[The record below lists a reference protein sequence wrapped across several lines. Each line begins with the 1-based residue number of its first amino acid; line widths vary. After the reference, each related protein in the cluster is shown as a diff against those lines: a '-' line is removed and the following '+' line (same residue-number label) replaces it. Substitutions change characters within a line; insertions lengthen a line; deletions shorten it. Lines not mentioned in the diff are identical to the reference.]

1 MLNKS
6 IFRALILGLALFQ
19 LPNLAI
25 KADTVQE
32 GSSESLNKQ
41 ERLDWF
47 RDQGFGL
54 FIHWSVDSQLGTVI
68 SHSLVG
74 SSEEYQNSFYNELP
88 KSFNPYKFNPQAWA
102 ALAHL
107 AGFRYVV
114 FTAKHHSGFCMWD
127 TQTTDFNII
136 NTPFKK
142 DITSDVV
149 SAFRKEGIAIGLYH
163 SPDDFWWLRQNKIEI
178 QRGIPS
184 VQPSQNPGLLKHDQS
199 QIKELLT
206 HYGDIDLIFFDGE
219 AQGLR
224 DLAWKLQPNI
234 IVTRGAI
241 PTPEQHV
248 PGVPI
253 DGPWESCVT
262 MGRAWQYQPT
272 LENYKSAKECISL
285 LIETR
290 AKGGNLL
297 LNIGPK
303 PDGELAIQQE
313 ERLREIGL
321 WMFVNHECIYSV
333 RPWIITNEGDIW
345 FTKSKDKDTLY
356 AIVERNTPWPD
367 GERKEFILKSVKTTA
382 QTEIS
387 ILGQN
392 DRTYEYHPEINPK
405 TKWSELSDGL
415 HIQAM
420 HVQRY
425 DDTRHWP
432 NPIVI
437 KITHVK
443 PALTPPKIDTL
454 KAFYNSKLKTTKFI
468 GNVIS
473 LGDALKLPVT
483 FEYRDIS
490 GLDLNERSGDWKSL
504 PNDVRTKSGEFTGE
518 TSLLISNHTYEV
530 RSKAIHPLLTIFG
543 RSLTVKIP

>member
-1 MLNKS
+1 MIKNKFMRPLVLS
-6 IFRALILGLALFQ
+6 LF
-19 LPNLAI
+19 LSLLSFTNSN
-25 KADTVQE
+25 ADVVQD
-32 GSSESLNKQ
+32 GYSASLNKQ
-41 ERLDWF
+41 DRLEWF

-74 SSEEYQNSFYNELP
+74 STKEYQNSFYNELP
-88 KSFNPYKFNPQAWA
+88 KSFNPYKFNPQSWA
-102 ALAHL
+102 SLAKL

-136 NTPFKK
+136 NTPFKR
-142 DITSDVV
+142 DVTGEII
-149 SAFRKEGIAIGLYH
+149 SAFRNQGLGVGLYH
-163 SPDDFWWLRQNKIEI
+163 SPDDFWWLRKNNIDI

-184 VQPSQNPGLLKHDQS
+184 VQPSHNSGLLKHDLN
-199 QIKELLT
+199 QIQELLT

-234 IVTRGAI
+234 VVTRGAI

-272 LENYKSAKECISL
+272 LENYKSAKECLSL

-290 AKGGNLL
+290 AKGGNFL

-303 PDGELAIQQE
+303 PDGELAIEQE
-313 ERLREIGL
+313 ERLREIAL

-333 RPWIITNEGDIW
+333 RPWVITNEQDVW
-345 FTKSKDKDTLY
+345 FTKTKDSDTLY
-356 AIVERNTPWPD
+356 AIVERNTPWLD
-367 GERKEFILKSVKTTA
+367 GEWKDFVLKSVKTSPDS
-382 QTEIS
+382 QIS
-387 ILGQN
+387 ILGQD
-392 DRTYEYHPEINPK
+392 DRTFEYHPEINPK
-405 TKWSELSDGL
+405 TTWHQSYDGL
-415 HIQAM
+415 HIRAM

-437 KITHVK
+437 KITHAK
-443 PALTPPKIDTL
+443 PALLPPKIDTI
-454 KAFYNSKLKTTKFI
+454 KAFYNSNSHSVKII
-468 GNVIS
+468 GKVYS
-473 LGDALKLPVT
+473 LGDVQNLSVA
-483 FEYRDIS
+483 FEYRDIT
-490 GLDLNERSGDWKSL
+490 GFDTNERSGSWNSL
-504 PNDVRTKSGEFTGE
+504 PSEVRSKTGDFALE
-518 TSLLISNHTYEV
+518 TSSLKSNHTYEV
-530 RSKAIHPLLTIFG
+530 RAKALHPLLTIYG
-543 RSLTVKIP
+543 RSLNVKIP

>member
-1 MLNKS
+1 MIKKKFIRAIILCLLLFIAS
-6 IFRALILGLALFQ
+6 INCI
-19 LPNLAI
+19 
-25 KADTVQE
+25 ADNVQD
-32 GSSESLNKQ
+32 GFNGSLNKKA
-41 ERLDWF
+41 RLEWF

-74 SSEEYQNSFYNELP
+74 SSEDYQKSFYDELP

-102 ALAHL
+102 TLAHL

-127 TQTTDFNII
+127 THTTDFNVM
-136 NTPFKK
+136 NTPFKR
-142 DITSDVV
+142 DITSEVI
-149 SAFRKEGIAIGLYH
+149 SAFRNQGISIGLYH
-163 SPDDFWWLRQNKIEI
+163 SPDDFWWLRYNNIEI
-178 QRGIPS
+178 QRGVQS
-184 VQPSQNPGLLKHDQS
+184 VQPSRNPGLLKHDQN
-199 QIKELLT
+199 QIQELLT

-234 IVTRGAI
+234 VVTRGAI
-241 PTPEQHV
+241 PTPEQNI

-253 DGPWESCVT
+253 DGPWESCIT

-272 LENYKSAKECISL
+272 LENYKSARDCISL

-303 PDGELAIQQE
+303 PDGELAIEQE
-313 ERLREIGL
+313 QRLREIAL
-321 WMFVNHECIYSV
+321 WMFVNHECIYNV
-333 RPWIITNEGDIW
+333 RPWIITNEQDVW
-345 FTKSKDKDTLY
+345 FTKTKDSDTLY
-356 AIVERNTPWPD
+356 AIVERNKPWPD
-367 GERKEFILKSVKTTA
+367 GEWNDFILKSVRITPET
-382 QTEIS
+382 QIS

-392 DRTYEYHPEINPK
+392 DKTYEYHSDITPK
-405 TKWSELSDGL
+405 TSWYESNDGL
-415 HIQAM
+415 HIHAM

-425 DDTRHWP
+425 DDSRNWP

-443 PALTPPKIDTL
+443 PALVPPKIDTI
-454 KAFYNSKLKTTKFI
+454 KVVYNSSTRKVKLI
-468 GNVIS
+468 GTIYN
-473 LGDALKLPVT
+473 LGDTKNLPVT
-483 FEYRDIS
+483 FEYRDIT
-490 GLDLNERSGDWKSL
+490 GLDTNERSGNWNSL
-504 PNDVRTKSGEFTGE
+504 SIQEKTNIGEFSLE
-518 TSLLISNHTYEV
+518 TPIFLSNHTYEV
-530 RSKAIHPLLTIFG
+530 RVKGMHHLLTIYG
-543 RSLTVKIP
+543 RSVNVKIP